1 MDNVID
7 LRQLW
12 IIVRRNG
19 WLMILLGVLFS
30 GISFGVAK
38 FVIPPMYS
46 ASADLLVNRQH
57 DDTQQGLQYND
68 QQADVQ
74 IINTYKDIITR
85 PIILNAVVK
94 ELNSPRK
101 VQVSPAVP
109 AKYEVNALGQQIQTS
124 PAREAVYKMM
134 PSAYRNQGLDAKTIA
149 SMISISNQTNSQVFS
164 VNVKSRDAKMS
175 QDVANTIANVFKTK
189 ISSIMAVSNVSI
201 VSKATKNT
209 VPVSPNVKLITLAGF
224 VLGVVTAFGWG
235 FFKYITDST
244 VKDLEFLTEELD
256 LTNLGIINY
265 IGKIPDL
272 KEVLAEEG
280 QQKQTGESR
289 SNRRGESR
297 SNRRI

>member
-12 IIVRRNG
+12 LIVRRNG

-46 ASADLLVNRQH
+46 ASADLLVNRQD
-57 DDTQQGLQYND
+57 DDTQRGLQYND

-224 VLGVVTAFGWG
+224 VLGVVTAFAWG
-235 FFKYITDST
+235 FFKYITDRT

-265 IGKIPDL
+265 IGKITDL

-289 SNRRGESR
+289 SNRR
-297 SNRRI
+297 I

>member
-7 LRQLW
+7 LRRLW
-12 IIVRRNG
+12 LIVRRNG
-19 WLMILLGVLFS
+19 WLMILLGILFS

-46 ASADLLVNRQH
+46 SSADLLVNRQH

-134 PSAYRNQGLDAKTIA
+134 PSTYRNQGLDAKTIA

-175 QDVANTIANVFKTK
+175 QDVANAIANVFKTK

-235 FFKYITDST
+235 FI
-244 VKDLEFLTEELD
+244 KDLTD
-256 LTNLGIINY
+256 RT
-265 IGKIPDL
+265 
-272 KEVLAEEG
+272 V
-280 QQKQTGESR
+280 
-289 SNRRGESR
+289 
-297 SNRRI
+297 

>member
-7 LRQLW
+7 LRRLW
-12 IIVRRNG
+12 LIVRRNG
-19 WLMILLGVLFS
+19 WLMILSGILFS

-94 ELNSPRK
+94 ELNRPHK

-109 AKYEVNALGQQIQTS
+109 AKYDVNELGQQVQTS
-124 PAREAVYKMM
+124 PGHEAVYKMI
-134 PSAYRNQGLDAKTIA
+134 PSTYRNRGLDDKTIA
-149 SMISISNQTNSQVFS
+149 DMISISNQTNSQVFS

-175 QDVANTIANVFKTK
+175 QDIANAIAKVFKTK
-189 ISSIMAVSNVSI
+189 IASIMAVSNVSI

-235 FFKYITDST
+235 FIKELTDRT
-244 VKDLEFLTEELD
+244 VKNLAFLTEELN
-256 LTNLGIINY
+256 LTNLGIISY

-272 KEVLAEEG
+272 KEVLAEDE
-280 QQKQTGESR
+280 QQKRTT
-289 SNRRGESR
+289 ESR

>member
-7 LRQLW
+7 LRRLW
-12 IIVRRNG
+12 LIVRRNV
-19 WLMILLGVLFS
+19 WLMILLGILFS

-85 PIILNAVVK
+85 PIVLNAVAK
-94 ELNSPRK
+94 KLNQPRK
-101 VQVSPAVP
+101 VKVSSAVP
-109 AKYEVNALGQQIQTS
+109 AKYDVDASGQRVQTS
-124 PAREAVYKMM
+124 PAQKAVYKMI
-134 PSAYRNQGLDAKTIA
+134 PSDYRNKGLDAKTIA
-149 SMISISNQTNSQVFS
+149 SMISISNQTNSQIFS
-164 VNVKSRDAKMS
+164 VNIKSQDAKMS
-175 QDVANTIANVFKTK
+175 QDVANAIADVFKTK
-189 ISSIMAVSNVSI
+189 ISKIMAVSNVSI

-224 VLGVVTAFGWG
+224 VLGVFTAFGWG
-235 FFKYITDST
+235 FIKEITDRT
-244 VKDLEFLTEELD
+244 VKDLAFLTEELN
-256 LTNLGIINY
+256 LTNLGIIDY

-280 QQKQTGESR
+280 QQKRTR
-289 SNRRGESR
+289 ESR

>member
-7 LRQLW
+7 LRRLW
-12 IIVRRNG
+12 LIVRRNG
-19 WLMILLGVLFS
+19 WLMILLGILFS

-94 ELNSPRK
+94 ELNQPRK

-109 AKYEVNALGQQIQTS
+109 AQYDVNEWGEKVQTS
-124 PAREAVYKMM
+124 PGREAVYKMM
-134 PSAYRNQGLDAKTIA
+134 PSIYRNRGLDDKTIA
-149 SMISISNQTNSQVFS
+149 GMISISNQTNSQVFS
-164 VNVKSRDAKMS
+164 VHVKSRDAKMS

-209 VPVSPNVKLITLAGF
+209 VPVSPNIKLITLAGF

-235 FFKYITDST
+235 FIKDITDRT
-244 VKDLEFLTEELD
+244 VKDLAFLTEELN

-280 QQKQTGESR
+280 QQKRTR
-289 SNRRGESR
+289 ESR

>member
-7 LRQLW
+7 LRRLW
-12 IIVRRNG
+12 LIVRRNA
-19 WLMILLGVLFS
+19 WLMILLGILFS

-94 ELNSPRK
+94 ELNRPRK
-101 VQVSPAVP
+101 IQVSPAVP
-109 AKYEVNALGQQIQTS
+109 AQYDVNEWGQQVQTS
-124 PAREAVYKMM
+124 PGHEAVYKMV
-134 PSAYRNQGLDAKTIA
+134 PSTYRNRGLDDKTIA
-149 SMISISNQTNSQVFS
+149 GMISISNQTNSQVFS
-164 VNVKSRDAKMS
+164 VNVKSQDAKMS
-175 QDVANTIANVFKTK
+175 QDIANAIANVFKTN
-189 ISSIMAVSNVSI
+189 ISSLMPVSNVSI

-224 VLGVVTAFGWG
+224 VLGVVTAFVWV
-235 FFKYITDST
+235 FIKELTDRT
-244 VKDLEFLTEELD
+244 VKNLDFLTEELN
-256 LTNLGIINY
+256 LTNLGAISY
-265 IGKIPDL
+265 IGKIRDL
-272 KEVLAEEG
+272 KEVLEEG
-280 QQKQTGESR
+280 QQKRTRESR
-289 SNRRGESR
+289 A
-297 SNRRI
+297 NRRI

>member
-7 LRQLW
+7 LRRLW
-12 IIVRRNG
+12 LIVRRNG
-19 WLMILLGVLFS
+19 WLMILSGILFS

-94 ELNSPRK
+94 ELNRPHK
-101 VQVSPAVP
+101 VQVSPAIP
-109 AKYEVNALGQQIQTS
+109 AKYDVNEWGQQVQTS
-124 PAREAVYKMM
+124 PGHEAVYKMI
-134 PSAYRNQGLDAKTIA
+134 PSTYRNRGLDDKTIA
-149 SMISISNQTNSQVFS
+149 DMISISNQTNSQVFS

-175 QDVANTIANVFKTK
+175 QDVANAIAKVFKTK
-189 ISSIMAVSNVSI
+189 IASIMAVSNVSI

-224 VLGVVTAFGWG
+224 VLGVFTAFGWG
-235 FFKYITDST
+235 FIKEITDRT
-244 VKDLEFLTEELD
+244 VKNLEFLTEELN
-256 LTNLGIINY
+256 LTNLGIISY

-272 KEVLAEEG
+272 KEVLAEEE
-280 QQKQTGESR
+280 QQKRTS
-289 SNRRGESR
+289 ESR

>member
-12 IIVRRNG
+12 LIVRRNG

-46 ASADLLVNRQH
+46 ASADLLVNRQ
-57 DDTQQGLQYND
+57 DGDTQQGLQYND

-189 ISSIMAVSNVSI
+189 IPSIMAVSNVSI

-224 VLGVVTAFGWG
+224 VLGVVTAFAWG
-235 FFKYITDST
+235 FFKYITDRT

-265 IGKIPDL
+265 IGKITDL

-289 SNRRGESR
+289 SNRR
-297 SNRRI
+297 I

>member
-7 LRQLW
+7 LRRLW
-12 IIVRRNG
+12 LIVRRNG
-19 WLMILLGVLFS
+19 WLMLLLGILFS

-94 ELNSPRK
+94 ELNRPRK

-109 AKYEVNALGQQIQTS
+109 AQYDVNEWGQQVQTS
-124 PAREAVYKMM
+124 PGHEAVYKMM
-134 PSAYRNQGLDAKTIA
+134 PSIYRNRGLDDKTIA
-149 SMISISNQTNSQVFS
+149 DMISISNKTNSQVFS

-175 QDVANTIANVFKTK
+175 QDIANAIANVFKTK
-189 ISSIMAVSNVSI
+189 IDSIMAVSNVSI

-224 VLGVVTAFGWG
+224 FLGVVTAFGWG
-235 FFKYITDST
+235 FIKEITDRT
-244 VKDLEFLTEELD
+244 VKDLAFLTEELN

-280 QQKQTGESR
+280 QQKRTS
-289 SNRRGESR
+289 ESR

>member
-7 LRQLW
+7 LRRLW
-12 IIVRRNG
+12 LIVRRNG
-19 WLMILLGVLFS
+19 WLMILSGVLFS

-109 AKYEVNALGQQIQTS
+109 AKYEVDALGQQIQTS

-149 SMISISNQTNSQVFS
+149 SMISISNHTNSQVFS

-175 QDVANTIANVFKTK
+175 QDVANAIANVFKTK

-235 FFKYITDST
+235 FIKDLTDRT
-244 VKDLEFLTEELD
+244 VKDLTFLTEELN

-280 QQKQTGESR
+280 QQKQTS
-289 SNRRGESR
+289 ESR

>member
-7 LRQLW
+7 LRRLW
-12 IIVRRNG
+12 LIVRRNA
-19 WLMILLGVLFS
+19 WLMILLGILFS
-30 GISFGVAK
+30 GISFGIAK

-109 AKYEVNALGQQIQTS
+109 AKYEVDALGQQIQTS

-149 SMISISNQTNSQVFS
+149 SMISISNQTNSQIFS

-175 QDVANTIANVFKTK
+175 QDIANAIANVFKTK
-189 ISSIMAVSNVSI
+189 ITSIMAVSNVSI
-201 VSKATKNT
+201 VSKATKNM

-224 VLGVVTAFGWG
+224 VVGVVTAFGWG
-235 FFKYITDST
+235 LIKDLTDRT
-244 VKDLEFLTEELD
+244 VKDMAFLTEELN

-272 KEVLAEEG
+272 KEILAEEV
-280 QQKQTGESR
+280 QQKRIS
-289 SNRRGESR
+289 ESR

>member
-7 LRQLW
+7 LRRLW
-12 IIVRRNG
+12 LIVRRNG
-19 WLMILLGVLFS
+19 WLMILLGILFS

-94 ELNSPRK
+94 ELNRQRK

-109 AKYEVNALGQQIQTS
+109 ARYDVNEWGQQVQTS
-124 PAREAVYKMM
+124 PGHEAVYKMM
-134 PSAYRNQGLDAKTIA
+134 PSIYRNRGLDAKTIA
-149 SMISISNQTNSQVFS
+149 GMISISNQTNSQVFS
-164 VNVKSRDAKMS
+164 VNVKSGDAKMS
-175 QDVANTIANVFKTK
+175 KDIANTIAEVFKDK
-189 ISSIMAVSNVSI
+189 VSSIMSVANVSI
-201 VSKATKNT
+201 VSKAMTNSK
-209 VPVSPNVKLITLAGF
+209 PVAPNVKLITLAGF
-224 VLGVVTAFGWG
+224 LLGVFAGFAWG
-235 FFKYITDST
+235 FIKEVTDRT
-244 VKDLEFLTEELD
+244 VKDLEFLTDELK
-256 LTNLGIINY
+256 LTNLGVISY

-280 QQKQTGESR
+280 QQKQTS
-289 SNRRGESR
+289 ESR

>member
-7 LRQLW
+7 LRRLW
-12 IIVRRNG
+12 LIVRRNG

-46 ASADLLVNRQH
+46 SSVDLLVNRQH

-94 ELNSPRK
+94 ELNRPRK

-109 AKYEVNALGQQIQTS
+109 AQYDVNEWGQQVQTS
-124 PAREAVYKMM
+124 PGKEAVYKMM
-134 PSAYRNQGLDAKTIA
+134 PSTYRNRGLDDKMIA

-175 QDVANTIANVFKTK
+175 QDIANVIANVFKTK
-189 ISSIMAVSNVSI
+189 IASIMAVSNVSI

-224 VLGVVTAFGWG
+224 FLGVVTAFVWG
-235 FFKYITDST
+235 FIKEITDRT
-244 VKDLEFLTEELD
+244 VKDLAFLTEELN

-280 QQKQTGESR
+280 QQKRTSRSR
-289 SNRRGESR
+289 SNRH
-297 SNRRI
+297 I

>member
-1 MDNVID
+1 M
-7 LRQLW
+7 
-12 IIVRRNG
+12 
-19 WLMILLGVLFS
+19 
-30 GISFGVAK
+30 
-38 FVIPPMYS
+38 
-46 ASADLLVNRQH
+46 
-57 DDTQQGLQYND
+57 
-68 QQADVQ
+68 
-74 IINTYKDIITR
+74 
-85 PIILNAVVK
+85 VK

-109 AKYEVNALGQQIQTS
+109 AKYDVNEWGQQVQTR
-124 PAREAVYKMM
+124 PGHKAVYKMM
-134 PSAYRNQGLDAKTIA
+134 PSTYRNRGLDDKTIA
-149 SMISISNQTNSQVFS
+149 GMISISNQTNSQVFS

-175 QDVANTIANVFKTK
+175 KDVANVFKTK
-189 ISSIMAVSNVSI
+189 IASIMAVSNVSI

-235 FFKYITDST
+235 FIKELTDRT
-244 VKDLEFLTEELD
+244 VKDITFLTEELN

-280 QQKQTGESR
+280 QQKRTS
-289 SNRRGESR
+289 ESR